1 MQDKGQKFSGV
12 GNPANPV
19 KPRTL
24 RPGGTEDQGEAVQL
38 DPINQ
43 PADPKE
49 LLGPRQTDGASGYAG
64 NRKVGTGDKPFDW
77 PRDDTK
83 NSTAPLIDTNPGYEW
98 GREAPALA
106 RRVSWPSYAT
116 DPGRP
121 GPLDTTDT
129 NPKRPDF
136 GAPSNDAYDISGK
149 GEGEVVIGGEE
160 GKYPD
165 PNKKQNWA

>member
-1 MQDKGQKFSGV
+1 M
-12 GNPANPV
+12 
-19 KPRTL
+19 
-24 RPGGTEDQGEAVQL
+24 QL

>member
-12 GNPANPV
+12 GNAVNPD

-43 PADPKE
+43 PGDPKE
-49 LLGPRQTDGASGYAG
+49 LLGPRQKDTASGYAG
-64 NRKVGTGDKPFDW
+64 NRKVGQGDKPFDW

-83 NSTAPLIDTNPGYEW
+83 NSTAPLLETNTAYDW
-98 GREAPALA
+98 GREVPGLKINRFAD
-106 RRVSWPSYAT
+106 YAAN
-116 DPGRP
+116 PGRT
-121 GPLDTTDT
+121 GPLDPTDT
-129 NPKRPDF
+129 SPKRPDWN
-136 GAPSNDAYDISGK
+136 APSNDAYDISGK

-165 PNKKQNWA
+165 PDKKQNWA